1 MPDRLRASYK
11 VHWSSR
17 KRVERGYHV
26 LRSQKIGLS
35 GNTGNAGH
43 GLKMVRN
50 TIEEEEEEE
59 EKEEE
64 MIMMM
69 MRMVRVMMMMMMMV
83 VVKMFKNQ
91 SLLQCWKPDNHSAT
105 NSPDRITVL
114 GSLVMTL
121 YDM

>member
-1 MPDRLRASYK
+1 
-11 VHWSSR
+11 
-17 KRVERGYHV
+17 
-26 LRSQKIGLS
+26 
-35 GNTGNAGH
+35 
-43 GLKMVRN
+43 MVRN
-50 TIEEEEEEE
+50 TIEEEEE

-69 MRMVRVMMMMMMMV
+69 MRMVRVMMMMMV

-91 SLLQCWKPDNHSAT
+91 SLLQCWKHDNHSAT

-114 GSLVMTL
+114 RSLVMKL

>member
-26 LRSQKIGLS
+26 LKSRKLGLS

-59 EKEEE
+59 D

-69 MRMVRVMMMMMMMV
+69 LRMVRVMMMMMMIV

-91 SLLQCWKPDNHSAT
+91 SLLQCWKQMI
-105 NSPDRITVL
+105 ITWRQIPL
-114 GSLVMTL
+114 TESRC
-121 YDM
+121 